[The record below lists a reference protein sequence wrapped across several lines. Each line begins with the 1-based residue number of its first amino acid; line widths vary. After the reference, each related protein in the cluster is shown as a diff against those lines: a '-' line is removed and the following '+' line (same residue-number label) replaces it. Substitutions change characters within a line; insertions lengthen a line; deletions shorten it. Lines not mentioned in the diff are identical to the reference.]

1 MSIFF
6 WRLVNARFVRS
17 DRMSTAVW
25 VVTKMLRQAG
35 RSGRR
40 VRMNMRTIWIETS
53 VGHDVAFA
61 LAMCH

>member
-6 WRLVNARFVRS
+6 LRLVNARFVRS
-17 DRMSTAVW
+17 DATSTTVW

-40 VRMNMRTIWIETS
+40 VRMNMRTIGIETS
-53 VGHDVAFA
+53 VGHDVALA
-61 LAMCH
+61 LATRH

>member
-1 MSIFF
+1 M
-6 WRLVNARFVRS
+6 RLVNARFVRS
-17 DRMSTAVW
+17 NGTSMAVC

-53 VGHDVAFA
+53 VGHDVALA
-61 LAMCH
+61 LAVCH